1 MCGSGRHGR
10 GLCRALMLGVGLL
23 AWLALTAGQELIPNA
38 YAAT

>member
-1 MCGSGRHGR
+1 
-10 GLCRALMLGVGLL
+10 MLGVGLL